1 MLNRLSRRA
10 ALALC
15 ALPVI
20 ALLAVAG
27 FAPLPFS
34 VAQPGP
40 TTNVLGDDD
49 GKPVIEVT
57 GAPTRDTSGQLR
69 AVTIVATG
77 PEAPVHLGD
86 VLDGWFAEDR
96 AVMPRDSV
104 YPSGNSTKEIE
115 AHNKKEM
122 KGSQDAATEAALAY
136 LNDEGRTT
144 DKVRVSLQLGDVGGP
159 SAGLLFSLGIIDLLD
174 GDGSGGELTGGKS
187 IAGTGTIDDDGK
199 VGAVGGVSLKV
210 QAADRDGATVFLV
223 PKAECA
229 DAKASAPK
237 SMRLIP
243 VSTLRGTVTALTD
256 LEKDSGSVPSC

>member
-1 MLNRLSRRA
+1 MLNRLSRPT

-15 ALPVI
+15 ALPVV
-20 ALLAVAG
+20 AVLAVAG

-40 TTNVLGDDD
+40 TTNVLGESG
-49 GKPVIEVT
+49 GKPVIEIS
-57 GAPTRDTSGQLR
+57 GAPTRDTKGQLR

-77 PEAPVHLGD
+77 PDASIHLGD
-86 VLDGWFAEDR
+86 VLDGWFKDDR

-104 YPSGNSTKEIE
+104 YPAGDSTKEIE
-115 AHNKKEM
+115 QHNQQEM

-136 LNDEGRTT
+136 LG
-144 DKVRVSLQLGDVGGP
+144 DKSDDVKVTLQLGDVGGP
-159 SAGLLFSLGIIDLLD
+159 SAGLLFSLGIVDMLD
-174 GDGSGGELTGGKS
+174 GDGSGGDLTGGKS

-210 QAADRDGATVFLV
+210 QAAHRDGATVFLV
-223 PKAECA
+223 PKAECS

-243 VSTLRGTVTALTD
+243 VTTLKGAVTD
-256 LEKDSGSVPSC
+256 LTNLEKGTGKVPTC

>member
-1 MLNRLSRRA
+1 MLNRLSPPA

-15 ALPVI
+15 ALPVV

-27 FAPLPFS
+27 LAPLPFS

-40 TTNVLGDDD
+40 TTNVLGDSD
-49 GKPVIEVT
+49 GKPVIEIT
-57 GAPTRDTSGQLR
+57 GAPTRDTKGQLR

-77 PEAPVHLGD
+77 PDATVHLGD
-86 VLDGWFAEDR
+86 VIDGWFAEDR
-96 AVMPRDSV
+96 AIMPRDSV
-104 YPSGNSTKEIE
+104 YPSRGSTKEIE
-115 AHNKKEM
+115 QHNADEM
-122 KGSQDAATEAALAY
+122 KGSQDAATEAALSY
-136 LNDEGRTT
+136 LGDDS
-144 DKVRVSLQLGDVGGP
+144 DKVRVTLQLGDVGGP
-159 SAGLLFSLGIIDLLD
+159 SAGLLFSLGIVDMLD

-187 IAGTGTIDDDGK
+187 IAGTGTIDADGK

-223 PKAECA
+223 PKAECS

-243 VSTLRGTVTALTD
+243 VTTLKGAVTD
-256 LEKDSGSVPSC
+256 LTHLEKGSGSVPAC